1 MRATRLHASGHRLL
15 LRRLECALLYHHVD
29 VLHESLSARTRAL
42 AVGCVLTMV
51 ATAGCAFVALLRP
64 DAGLG
69 GAPIAL
75 GQESGALFVRVGDAW
90 HPVLNLASARLIA
103 GTDANPKPVHDAAFR
118 HTKRGPLLGIPGA
131 PQLLAPPLS
140 ESESMWTI
148 CDSAGKTTVLVGSV
162 GEYSA
167 RVAPDQALLVRAQS
181 GLPAQLLYHGRRA
194 SVDLADGAVQR
205 ALRLDGRTPH
215 VVAPALLAAI
225 PEAPPISAPRISG
238 AGGRSAAL
246 PGFRVGTVLRITR
259 AEGDEYFVV
268 LAGGVQ
274 RVGQV
279 VADLLRFGDA
289 QSAANVV
296 AVAPDVIRASPVVD
310 TLPVADFPERV
321 PQLVDA
327 ASVCVGWASGHAGFL
342 LGGGVPLPDGQLPV
356 TLAQADGPGPALD
369 EVYLPPGRSAFAAAR
384 SLSGGGRRA
393 ATRYLVTDTG
403 VRFAIGDDQAA
414 HDLGLT
420 AQAVPAP
427 WPVLAMLPAGPELTK
442 AKASVAR
449 DTIGSGPP

>member
-1 MRATRLHASGHRLL
+1 MHVSGHRFL
-15 LRRLECALLYHHVD
+15 LRRLECALLFHHVD
-29 VLHESLSARTRAL
+29 VLHESLRARTRAL
-42 AVGCVLTMV
+42 ALGCVLTVV
-51 ATAGCAFVALLRP
+51 AAAGYAFVALLRP

-69 GAPIAL
+69 GAQIAL
-75 GQESGALFVRVGDAW
+75 GQESGALFVRVRDVW

-131 PQLLAPPLS
+131 PQLLASPLS
-140 ESESMWTI
+140 DSESMWTI
-148 CDSAGKTTVLVGSV
+148 CDSAGKTTVLVGPV
-162 GEYSA
+162 GERDG
-167 RVAPDQALLVRAQS
+167 RVADDQALLVTARV

-194 SVDLADGAVQR
+194 AVDLADGAVQR
-205 ALRLDGRTPH
+205 ALRLDRRAPH
-215 VVAPALLAAI
+215 VVSPALLNAI
-225 PEAPPISAPRISG
+225 PEAPPISAPRIVG
-238 AGGRSAAL
+238 AGGRSAAV
-246 PGFRVGTVLRITR
+246 PAFRVGTVLRITR

-279 VADLLRFGDA
+279 AADLLRFGDS

-296 AVAPDVIRASPVVD
+296 AVAPDVIRAAPVVD

-321 PQLVDA
+321 PQLVDG
-327 ASVCVGWASGHAGFL
+327 ASVCVSWASGHAGL
-342 LGGGVPLPDGQLPV
+342 LLDRGVPVPDGQQPV

-369 EVYLPPGRSAFAAAR
+369 EVYLPPGRSAFASAR
-384 SLSGGGRRA
+384 GLSGEGRRS

-403 VRFAIGDDQAA
+403 VRYAIGDDEAA

-420 AQAVPAP
+420 APAVPAP
-427 WPVLAMLPAGPELTK
+427 WPVLAMLPAGPELSR

-449 DTIGSGPP
+449 DTIALAPPR